1 MLPFLSLAAPLTSRV
16 AAALCTLPLC
26 CRRLL
31 NPLRAHMF
39 TNDQRQKERTGKSG
53 TLRLQY
59 LQELVAQF
67 QNASSEEIKEKIVA
81 NLGNFAYDPYNYT
94 FFCQLNV
101 LELFLDCL
109 TEPNEK
115 LVEFAV
121 GGICNACANPTNAAV
136 IIQCDGLLSSNA
148 YQVLLG
154 TRSFYKYDL
163 LLSDVGQT
171 NNVLNPMWDKLKCLH
186 MWLVEASRLIDSLL
200 VLDMKICSSS
210 EVLLGEPILELGRP
224 RRQAIRPAGELV
236 SMWASMEDIWGL
248 DEPFGRVAS
257 PSIVTAAVGAHHSD
271 GRLPRLRFQPK
282 LTQPSAAPICPTAAT
297 ALRASHV
304 APSPLAAMPT

>member
-94 FFCQLNV
+94 FFRQLNV

-109 TEPNEK
+109 TKPNEK

-121 GGICNACANPTNAAV
+121 GEICNACANPTNAVV

-148 YQVLLG
+148 YQVNYALG
-154 TRSFYKYDL
+154 SLYYFCNATTEDEI
-163 LLSDVGQT
+163 
-171 NNVLNPMWDKLKCLH
+171 LKPEI
-186 MWLVEASRLIDSLL
+186 VEAIER
-200 VLDMKICSSS
+200 
-210 EVLLGEPILELGRP
+210 
-224 RRQAIRPAGELV
+224 
-236 SMWASMEDIWGL
+236 
-248 DEPFGRVAS
+248 F
-257 PSIVTAAVGAHHSD
+257 TAAGSVNMGFSNLAHAFLDRHVH
-271 GRLPRLRFQPK
+271 K
-282 LTQPSAAPICPTAAT
+282 LT
-297 ALRASHV
+297 
-304 APSPLAAMPT
+304 